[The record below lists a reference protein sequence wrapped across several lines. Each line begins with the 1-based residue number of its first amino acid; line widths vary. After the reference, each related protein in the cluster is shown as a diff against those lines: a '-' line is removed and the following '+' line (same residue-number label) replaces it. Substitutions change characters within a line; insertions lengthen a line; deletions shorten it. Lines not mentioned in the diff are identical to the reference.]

1 MKKVFL
7 FSIKQV
13 WELIKYIKPLYEI
26 IAAIVKIIKN
36 DNDNDN
42 ENAASKREKSGARSG
57 SSEREQGRTKVNDN
71 GNGNGNEKGGDDEK

>member
-1 MKKVFL
+1 MKKLFL

-36 DNDNDN
+36 DNDN

-57 SSEREQGRTKVNDN
+57 SSEREQGRPKVNE
-71 GNGNGNEKGGDDEK
+71 NE